1 MSHARKP
8 DAVPVYMGAAP
19 GQGWYVTPD
28 TVDMTRPAPPVRR
41 LAITAKPQNIVVDA
55 AKSALLIVDMQNDF
69 CTKGGWIDAK
79 GIDVSPNRKPIEPL
93 RRMIEA
99 FRVNDMPVVWVNW
112 GVRKDLL
119 NMSPSL
125 RHAHSPDGSGPGL
138 GEAVPGSR
146 SEVLRAGSWGAA
158 VVDEINPG
166 DKDVQIIKHRFS
178 AFWDCDTD
186 TILRQ
191 LGIKTLFIGGVN
203 MDQCVMTTLEDASFL
218 GYDTILVE
226 DGTATTSPA
235 YCVQAVLYNVKL
247 LFGFVARSDAVLS
260 ALATSPK

>member
-1 MSHARKP
+1 MNNAARS
-8 DAVPVYMGAAP
+8 DTTPVDMGAAP
-19 GQGWYVTPD
+19 GHGWRVTPS

-41 LAITAKPQNIVVDA
+41 LPIAAEPQNIVVDA

-69 CTKGGWIDAK
+69 CTKGGWLDAK
-79 GIDVSPNRKPIEPL
+79 GIDVTPNRKPIEPL
-93 RRMIEA
+93 RRLIDA
-99 FRVNDMPVVWVNW
+99 FRAQGLPVVWVNW

-125 RHAHSPDGSGPGL
+125 RHAHSPDGQAPGL
-138 GEAVPGSR
+138 CEPVPGSR

-158 VVDEINPG
+158 VVDELNPG
-166 DKDVQIIKHRFS
+166 GKDVQIIKHRFS

-186 TILRQ
+186 TILRN
-191 LGIKTLFIGGVN
+191 LGIKTLFVGGVN

-247 LFGFVARSDAVLS
+247 LFGFVTRSDAVLS
-260 ALATSPK
+260 ALTALPK